1 MPAGQQGW
9 EGMQGLWEPQGPWDQ
24 GAAEEQEGRMLLLAR
39 WGQGLRISLA
49 GCSVLAELHGA
60 NGYCCRQQ

>member
-24 GAAEEQEGRMLLLAR
+24 GAAEEQKGRMLLLAR

-49 GCSVLAELHGA
+49 GCSVLA
-60 NGYCCRQQ
+60 